1 MRCPDCH
8 KSDSKVVESRDS
20 NAEASGIRRRRQ
32 CLACG
37 HRFTT
42 YERIEPAHLM
52 VVKKDGRRENF
63 DRNKVAGGVFRA
75 FEKRSFPAEKI
86 HTLVDGIVTE
96 LRNSGEVEV
105 QSTMIGELV
114 MQHLLS
120 ADDVAYVRFAS
131 VYRSFTDLGSFEAEL
146 TRLRNLQDK
155 Q

>member
-20 NAEASGIRRRRQ
+20 NTELSGIRRRRQ

-75 FEKRSFPAEKI
+75 FEKRPLPAEKI
-86 HTLVDGIVTE
+86 HTLIDGIVTQ

-114 MQHLLS
+114 MQHLIK

-131 VYRSFTDLGSFEAEL
+131 VYRSFSDLGSFEAEL

-155 Q
+155 